1 MYALSASELKTLS
14 VIANPECCDAMP
26 RLHLE
31 KLYRLDL
38 IEPASFGPALSPTGR
53 EILKRRRNDILIN
66 R

>member
-1 MYALSASELKTLS
+1 MYALSTAELKTLA
-14 VIANPECCDAMP
+14 VIANPDSCDAMP

-38 IEPASFGPALSPTGR
+38 IEPAAFGPALSPTGR
-53 EILKRRRNDILIN
+53 EILKRRRNDIMFK